1 MFLLLMVVILK
12 RYLLIFGLIV
22 FWCRIMLLVFL
33 FLRIWILFCRI
44 EIKKKFIKIYKIY
57 LKFILLFIFFEFWM
71 NENIFNII
79 SLCLKLIYIC

>member
-57 LKFILLFIFFEFWM
+57 LKFILLFVFFEFWM